1 VATTTGRSDVPTV
14 LVPGSYDP
22 IHVGHL
28 QVIETAAH
36 LFERVVVAV
45 VGNPQKSAGGL
56 FDLAEREQLVKAS
69 VAHLVNVETTHWS
82 GLVVDLAREVGA
94 PVVLKGLRGVTDFE
108 YEVQMAQTNEH
119 LTGVVTMFV
128 PTAPEYGYLAS
139 RFIREIARMGGTV
152 ADMVPAPVNARL
164 VELFG
169 S

>member
-1 VATTTGRSDVPTV
+1 MPTV

-28 QVIETAAH
+28 QVIETAAR
-36 LFERVVVAV
+36 LFDRVVVAV
-45 VGNPQKSAGGL
+45 VGNPQKSSGGL
-56 FDLAEREQLVKAS
+56 FDLAEREQLVKDS
-69 VAHLVNVETTHWS
+69 TAHLANVETAHWS
-82 GLVVDLAREVGA
+82 GLVVDLARELDA
-94 PVVLKGLRGVTDFE
+94 PIILKGLRGVTDFE

-119 LTGVVTMFV
+119 IARVVTMFV

-164 VELFG
+164 VELFR